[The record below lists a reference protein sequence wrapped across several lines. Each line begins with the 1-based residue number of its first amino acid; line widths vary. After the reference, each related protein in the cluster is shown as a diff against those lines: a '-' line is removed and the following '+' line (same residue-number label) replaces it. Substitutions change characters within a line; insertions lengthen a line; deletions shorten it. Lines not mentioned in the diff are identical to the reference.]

1 MHVTILTQYF
11 APEIGAPQRR
21 LGHLAGA
28 FVARGHRVTV
38 LTAMPSYPR
47 GRVYDGYGGLLRV
60 DRLDGVRVVRTFV
73 YPSQSASL
81 MPRLANYFS
90 FVGSSVLL
98 GGWKIPRSDY
108 VLTESPPLFLGA
120 SGLALSRWKGA
131 RLIFNVS
138 DLWPESAVR
147 VGVLKPGW
155 MLEASERLEA
165 FCYRHAWLVT
175 GQSQTI
181 VDSIQGRFP
190 AVATRLLS
198 NGVDTTQ
205 FQPAADD
212 PAPRAALG
220 SGARCAAVYAGL
232 HGLAQGLDQ
241 LVDAAALLDRKAD
254 VDVFL
259 LGDGPT
265 KAGLVERAR
274 SLSLGNLRFLD
285 SVPADEM
292 PGWLARGD
300 VAIVPL
306 KAFIPGAVPSKLYEA
321 MAVGLPVVL
330 VASGEPAEIVRRHRA
345 GIVVEPGDVA
355 GLAEALRVLASD
367 LALRR
372 ELGQNGRLAAER
384 FYDRNVISAAFVE
397 HLEQQLTA

>member
-1 MHVTILTQYF
+1 MQVTILTQYY

-28 FVARGHRVTV
+28 FLARGHRVTV
-38 LTAMPSYPR
+38 LTAMPSDPR

-60 DRLDGVRVVRTFV
+60 ELLDGVRVVRTFV
-73 YPSQSASL
+73 HPSQSASL
-81 MPRLANYFS
+81 FPRLANYFS
-90 FVGSSVLL
+90 FAGSSVLL
-98 GGWKIPRSDY
+98 GGWKIGPCDY

-120 SGLALSRWKGA
+120 SGVAVSRWKGA

-155 MLEASERLEA
+155 MLAASERLEA

-181 VDSIQGRFP
+181 IDSVATRFP
-190 AVATRLLS
+190 AVPTRLLS
-198 NGVDTTQ
+198 NGVDTKQ
-205 FQPAADD
+205 FRPATDAT
-212 PAPRAALG
+212 PR

-241 LVDAAALLDRKAD
+241 IVDAAALLVGKAD
-254 VDVFL
+254 IDVLL

-265 KAGLVERAR
+265 KASLVERAR
-274 SLSLGNLRFLD
+274 SRSLTNVQFLD
-285 SVPADEM
+285 SIPSDRM

-300 VAIVPL
+300 IAIVPL

-321 MAVGLPVVL
+321 MAVGLPVIL
-330 VASGEPAEIVRRHRA
+330 VASGEPAEIVKRHRV
-345 GIVVEPGDVA
+345 GIVVEPGDVN
-355 GLAEALRVLASD
+355 GLAEALRALASD
-367 LALRR
+367 PALRR
-372 ELGQNGRLAAER
+372 ELGRNGRLAAER
-384 FYDRNVISAAFVE
+384 HYDRNVISAAFVD
-397 HLEQQLTA
+397 HLEHELAG